1 MKSKQMRWARHVD
14 HIGESRGVYMRERV
28 YLGDPGVDGSVILRG
43 IFRSGSMEWIELAQD
58 SDKWQA
64 LVTAVM
70 NLRFP

>member
-1 MKSKQMRWARHVD
+1 
-14 HIGESRGVYMRERV
+14 MRERV

-43 IFRSGSMEWIELAQD
+43 IFRSGSMEWFELAQD

-70 NLRFP
+70 NVGFHKVQGIS